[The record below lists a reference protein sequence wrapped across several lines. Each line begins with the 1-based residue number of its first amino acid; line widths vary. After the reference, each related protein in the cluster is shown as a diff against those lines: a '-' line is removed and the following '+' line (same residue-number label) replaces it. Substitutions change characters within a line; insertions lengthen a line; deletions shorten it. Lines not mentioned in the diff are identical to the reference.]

1 MRMSVWGTVC
11 GVLLAGYCVA
21 ADAAELS
28 ECVTLAVKPNG
39 DASLTNS
46 CGNVLNVTYCVD
58 NARSA
63 RACSSAQ
70 LGVATLSAGG
80 SDLIPAYVDTG
91 SGAVYWAVCAY
102 PEAAVDWK
110 PGPAAAYVCRKTCV
124 MC

>member
-1 MRMSVWGTVC
+1 MRMSVWRAVC
-11 GVLLAGYCVA
+11 AVSLAGIYVA
-21 ADAAELS
+21 AGAAELS
-28 ECVTLAVKPNG
+28 ECVTFAVKPNG

-58 NARSA
+58 NAQSA
-63 RACSSAQ
+63 RACSGAQ
-70 LGVATLSAGG
+70 LGVTTLSAGG
-80 SDLIPAYVDTG
+80 ADLIPAYVDTG
-91 SGAVYWAVCAY
+91 SGAVYWAVRGY